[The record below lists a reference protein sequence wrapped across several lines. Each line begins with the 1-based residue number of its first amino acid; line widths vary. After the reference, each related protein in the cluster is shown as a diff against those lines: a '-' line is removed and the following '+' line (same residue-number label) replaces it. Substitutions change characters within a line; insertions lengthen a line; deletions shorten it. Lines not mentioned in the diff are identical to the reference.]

1 MCVDV
6 KKISTLI
13 SNYLEKYHHHV
24 LGANPQDPS
33 DVLQLFLK
41 PKDIK
46 SIPLLYLVLKIKEE
60 KVS

>member
-46 SIPLLYLVLKIKEE
+46 IHTSPLLSSYNKEE